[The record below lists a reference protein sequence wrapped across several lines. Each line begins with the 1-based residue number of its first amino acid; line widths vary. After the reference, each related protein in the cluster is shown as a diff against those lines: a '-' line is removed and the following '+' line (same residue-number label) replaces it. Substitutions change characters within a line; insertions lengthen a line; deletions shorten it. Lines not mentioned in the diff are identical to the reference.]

1 MNKDHVVELC
11 RAYANTTGIPV
22 TVLDAGIKSENAQAE
37 PPWPGEFCRCIQSLY
52 GRSEICRQAHLYGSY
67 QAERFGDF
75 YVFFCPFGLVHWA
88 APVLKEGTLAYGLVA
103 GPVLMSTP
111 DDALIGEILAHNG
124 LGQAEIGLLRAKV
137 ATVIYAAPARVQD
150 LGRML
155 FAVAASLTAGET
167 ALAERRVIQAQ
178 QASIGQVLQ
187 DLKKTDGDGAY
198 PLALEKELIL
208 KIRLGDKPG
217 AQELLNRLFGY
228 LFFQRGNDLESIKIR
243 LIELVVLLSRGAIEG
258 GADNEVIFGLNYRF
272 LREIESLR
280 SVDEIAA
287 WLAKVMARF
296 TDCVFNLSNVKN
308 KDVIYKAVAYLRGNY
323 MRPISLAD
331 AAREVHLSP
340 SYFSRIFKEEMG
352 RNFRA
357 YLNGLRVEN
366 SRSLLADESVP
377 LAEVAGMAGFQDQS
391 YFTKV
396 FKRLTGVS
404 PGEYRRTRGTGRLRR
419 ELLDNGSV
427 AANLRDSARGA
438 GQGGAGSGR
447 GGAG

>member
-1 MNKDHVVELC
+1 V
-11 RAYANTTGIPV
+11 
-22 TVLDAGIKSENAQAE
+22 VLDAGIKSPNVQAE
-37 PPWPGEFCRCIQSLY
+37 QSWPAEFCRCIQNLY
-52 GRSEICRQAHLYGSY
+52 GRGEICRRAHLYGSY

-88 APVLKEGTLAYGLVA
+88 APVLEEGTLAYGLVA

-111 DDALIGEILAHNG
+111 ADALIDEILAHNG

-137 ATVIYAAPARVQD
+137 ATVAYATPARVQD

-155 FAVAASLTAGET
+155 FAVAASLAAGEP
-167 ALAERRVIQAQ
+167 ALVERRTRLAQ

-187 DLKKTDGDGAY
+187 DLKKMGGEGSY
-198 PLALEKELIL
+198 PLTLEKELIL

-217 AQELLNRLFGY
+217 AQDLLNRLFGY
-228 LFFQRGNDLESIKIR
+228 LFFQRGNDLESIRTR
-243 LIELVVLLSRGAIEG
+243 LTELVVLLSRGAIEG

-272 LREIESLR
+272 LREIESLQ

-287 WLAKVMARF
+287 WLAKVMTRF

-308 KDVIYKAVAYLRGNY
+308 KDVIYKAVAYLRENY
-323 MRPISLAD
+323 MHPITLAD

-340 SYFSRIFKEEMG
+340 SYFSRVFKEEMG

-366 SRSLLADESVP
+366 SRNLLASEDVP
-377 LAEVAGMAGFQDQS
+377 LAEVAGLVGFQDQS

-396 FKRLTGVS
+396 FKRLTGVA
-404 PGEYRRTRGTGRLRR
+404 PGEYRRTRGAGR
-419 ELLDNGSV
+419 
-427 AANLRDSARGA
+427 
-438 GQGGAGSGR
+438 
-447 GGAG
+447 